1 MNDSR
6 PTDKPKILI
15 VDDTPTNL
23 SILEE
28 ILDEDYFISIAQS
41 GTQALSITDKFVPD
55 LILLDVN
62 MPGIDGF
69 ETCRRLKSRKE
80 TCDIPVV
87 FITARAEPEDVI
99 QGFKEG
105 GVDYI
110 TKPFNHNEVMV
121 RVKTHLK
128 VQQLIRQLEFKND
141 QLKEV
146 NDLKNKFLGMASH
159 DMRNYLSAIK
169 GYSQILQEDK
179 EELPAETKDQFL
191 SFIFKSSENMLK
203 MVNDLLDVSVIES
216 GRLQLDLHPESFKN
230 LIEHHNMIIRFFA
243 DKKNILLQYD
253 LDDVPDC
260 QMDANKIGQVIDN
273 LISNAIKFSKSGTTV
288 FISLKERGGKLV
300 FSVKDEGPGIS
311 EEDQAKLFQ
320 HFQKLSARPTAG
332 ESSSGLGLA
341 ISKKMVQA
349 HDGCLN
355 VTSQLGSGA
364 TFSFEIPLK

>member
-80 TCDIPVV
+80 TCDIPVI

-121 RVKTHLK
+121 RVKNQGRRAFDLGHGRARQIT
-128 VQQLIRQLEFKND
+128 QQPNGMTLPVFGIRKTRMNF
-141 QLKEV
+141 
-146 NDLKNKFLGMASH
+146 
-159 DMRNYLSAIK
+159 
-169 GYSQILQEDK
+169 
-179 EELPAETKDQFL
+179 
-191 SFIFKSSENMLK
+191 
-203 MVNDLLDVSVIES
+203 
-216 GRLQLDLHPESFKN
+216 
-230 LIEHHNMIIRFFA
+230 
-243 DKKNILLQYD
+243 
-253 LDDVPDC
+253 
-260 QMDANKIGQVIDN
+260 
-273 LISNAIKFSKSGTTV
+273 
-288 FISLKERGGKLV
+288 
-300 FSVKDEGPGIS
+300 
-311 EEDQAKLFQ
+311 
-320 HFQKLSARPTAG
+320 
-332 ESSSGLGLA
+332 
-341 ISKKMVQA
+341 
-349 HDGCLN
+349 
-355 VTSQLGSGA
+355 
-364 TFSFEIPLK
+364 